1 MDALAHTDCTQLIKK
16 LQRMPFRWDAERLL
30 FFLSLCITIISAPRT
45 YGTLL
50 GPWVITPRIHHK
62 RKINIYVL
70 LKNTTFYQLIL
81 RLAQKA
87 NQLEYVCAYKMQ
99 PKCTSVLFR
108 KGCEDNLSNA
118 SSRMELT
125 NKSLMFGT

>member
-50 GPWVITPRIHHK
+50 GPWVITPAQNQHICASK
-62 RKINIYVL
+62 KYYFL
-70 LKNTTFYQLIL
+70 SANTQ
-81 RLAQKA
+81 
-87 NQLEYVCAYKMQ
+87 V
-99 PKCTSVLFR
+99 
-108 KGCEDNLSNA
+108 
-118 SSRMELT
+118 SS
-125 NKSLMFGT
+125 KS